1 MKVNIMSK
9 DMSFCPKMGNDSYYG
24 AASNCIASLKQLL
37 SAMPIVIAEFDSFR
51 LKFKIFPSLIVGTE
65 AETGNASLAAKDL
78 AISMICDQSRY
89 NSSQVKLSGSV
100 GTCLY

>member
-1 MKVNIMSK
+1 
-9 DMSFCPKMGNDSYYG
+9 MSFCPKMGNDSYYG
-24 AASNCIASLKQLL
+24 AASNSIASLKQSF
-37 SAMPIVIAEFDSFR
+37 SAMPIVIADFDAIR